1 MIWQNLRISARSLSR
16 TPAFAATGILT
27 LAVAIGMSTSV
38 FSIVNALLLRPLPY
52 RNAQRLSMIWSVSNN
67 SSRGPS
73 SFDDFEDWRR
83 DSKTL
88 ESGALFSAYYK
99 PILTGAGQAQRL
111 PALLVS
117 HQNFTVLGVQP
128 MLGRFFRPEEDR
140 DGHDNVVVLSYSLWR
155 DQFHADPQVVGRK
168 IQLNSQPHEIV
179 GVAGTDLLPLPPS
192 LAQEPAQLYRPVG
205 EPFNSGSRDGRHL
218 ESIVLLRPGV
228 SIEQAQAELNVRSR
242 DMERAHPD
250 VDAQLAARIVT
261 LRDDMTRN
269 VRAGLLALQSAVLVL
284 MLIACANI
292 ANLLLAKSSARRR
305 EMAVR
310 AALGA
315 NRGQLAR
322 LLLSESLVL
331 GLAGGICGLVLA
343 AWSTSALTDVAAR
356 ILPDARHIAIDFRV
370 LGFSLGLSLV
380 AVILFGL
387 APILHLDSSRLDDA
401 LKYGIRVAG
410 DRRNRLRQLL
420 AASQI
425 ALALVLLVSAGLL
438 ARSFMRLRGVNPG
451 FDPAGVLTASVS
463 LPKIHYPNDA
473 TVAQFFDRA
482 LANLR
487 ALPGVRQA
495 ATVSVVP
502 MSGDFDR
509 TGFVIEGKRFGA
521 GEQTSPDRYI
531 VSPQYF
537 QALRIPLRQGRL
549 LEPRDDA
556 SHPPVCVI
564 SEAAARLWF
573 GGELPLGKKVR
584 AGSASGGFNN
594 SPFREVVGVVGDV
607 AQYGLGLPATPQIY
621 MPHAQFANRFVS
633 FMVRTNGDPQALAAG
648 LRKAVFAVDPEQ
660 PVYDVTSLD
669 EIVSNSIAARRLG
682 LWLLAVFALGALTLA
697 AIGIYGVVSYSVSQR
712 TSEFGIRMA
721 LGARPVDILRRAISD
736 SLPMIIVGLAA
747 GVAGSL
753 AISKLLAGF
762 LYGVRATDAST
773 FAVLPLFLAIVALVA
788 CYVPARRAA
797 KVDPL
802 TALRYE

>member
-1 MIWQNLRISARSLSR
+1 MIWQTLRISARSLLR
-16 TPAFAATGILT
+16 TPAFALAGILT
-27 LAVAIGMSTSV
+27 LAVSIGMATSV

-52 RNAQRLSMIWSVSNN
+52 RNTQRLAMIWSVSNN

-99 PILTGAGQAQRL
+99 PILTGAGQAQRFS
-111 PALLVS
+111 ALLVS
-117 HQNFTVLGVQP
+117 HEYFRVMGVQP

-140 DGHDNVVVLSYSLWR
+140 DGRDDVVVLSYSLWR
-155 DQFHADPQVVGRK
+155 DQFHADPQVVGKK
-168 IQLNSQPHEIV
+168 IQLNSRPHEIV
-179 GVAGTDLLPLPPS
+179 GVAGPDLLPLPPS
-192 LAQEPAQLYRPVG
+192 LAQEPVQIYRPVG

-250 VDAQLAARIVT
+250 ADAHLAARIVT
-261 LRDDMTRN
+261 LREDMTRN

-315 NRGQLAR
+315 NSAQLAR

-331 GLAGGICGLVLA
+331 GLAGGICGLLLA
-343 AWSTSALTDVAAR
+343 AWSTSALTAVASR

-370 LGFSLGLSLV
+370 LGFSIGLSF
-380 AVILFGL
+380 AAAILFGL
-387 APILHLDSSRLDDA
+387 APILHLDSTRLDNA
-401 LKYGIRVAG
+401 LKYGMRVAG
-410 DRRNRLRQLL
+410 DHRNRLRQLL

-438 ARSFMRLRGVNPG
+438 AQSFMRLRSVNPG
-451 FDPAGVLTASVS
+451 FDPMGVLTASVS
-463 LPKIHYPNDA
+463 LPQAHYPNDA
-473 TVAQFFDRA
+473 AVVRFFDRA

-509 TGFVIEGKRFGA
+509 TSFAIGGKTFGA

-531 VSPQYF
+531 VSPEYF
-537 QALRIPLRQGRL
+537 QALHIPLRLGRL

-556 SHPPVCVI
+556 NHQPVCVI
-564 SEAAARLWF
+564 SETAARLWF
-573 GGELPLGKKVR
+573 GGESPLGKKIQ
-584 AGSASGGFNN
+584 AGSASGSFAS
-594 SPFREVVGVVGDV
+594 SPFRDVVGVVGDV

-621 MPHAQFANRFVS
+621 MSHAQFANRFVS
-633 FMVRTNGDPQALAAG
+633 FVVRTDGDPDALAAG

-669 EIVSNSIAARRLG
+669 QIVSNSIAARRLG
-682 LWLLAVFALGALTLA
+682 LWLLGVFALGALTLA
-697 AIGIYGVVSYSVSQR
+697 VIGIYGVVSYSVSQR

-721 LGARPVDILRRAISD
+721 LGARPADILRRAISD
-736 SLPMIIVGLAA
+736 SLPMIVAGLAA

-753 AISKLLAGF
+753 AISKVLAGF

-773 FAVLPLFLAIVALVA
+773 FAVLPLFLAVVALAA

>member
-1 MIWQNLRISARSLSR
+1 MARE
-16 TPAFAATGILT
+16 PAVPQKRRFRHGLLT
-27 LAVAIGMSTSV
+27 LAVAIGMSTAV
-38 FSIVNALLLRPLPY
+38 FSIVDALLLRPLPY
-52 RNAQRLSMIWSVSNN
+52 RNSERLAMIWSVSDA
-67 SSRGPS
+67 SSRNPS

-83 DSKTL
+83 DSKTIQ
-88 ESGALFSAYYK
+88 SGALFTAFYK

-111 PALLVS
+111 TALLVS
-117 HQNFTVLGVQP
+117 HEYFRVMSVQP
-128 MLGRFFRPEEDR
+128 LLGRFFRPEEDR
-140 DGHDNVVVLSYSLWR
+140 DGRDDVVVLSYSLWR
-155 DQFHADPQVVGRK
+155 EQFHADPAVVGKK
-168 IQLNSQPHEIV
+168 IQLNSRPHEIV
-179 GVAGTDLLPLPPS
+179 GVAGPDLLPLPAS
-192 LAQEPAQLYRPVG
+192 LAQDPAQIYRPVG

-242 DMERAHPD
+242 DMEREHPD
-250 VDAQLAARIVT
+250 ADAHLAAHIVT

-269 VRAGLLALQSAVLVL
+269 VRAGLLALQSAVLAL

-331 GLAGGICGLVLA
+331 GLAGGFCGLLLA
-343 AWSTSALTDVAAR
+343 VWSTSALIDVAAR
-356 ILPDARHIAIDFRV
+356 ILPDARNIVIDFRV

-380 AVILFGL
+380 AATLFGL
-387 APILHLDSSRLDDA
+387 APILHLDSNRLDNA
-401 LKYGIRVAG
+401 LKYGTRVAG
-410 DRRNRLRQLL
+410 DHRNRLRQLL

-425 ALALVLLVSAGLL
+425 ALALILLVSAGLL
-438 ARSFMRLRGVNPG
+438 ARSFMRLRSVNPG

-463 LPKIHYPNDA
+463 LPQVRYPNDRA
-473 TVAQFFDRA
+473 VIEFFDQA
-482 LANLR
+482 LANLHQ
-487 ALPGVRQA
+487 LPGVRQA

-509 TGFVIEGKRFGA
+509 TSFVIAGKRFGA
-521 GEQTSPDRYI
+521 GEQSSPDRYI
-531 VSPQYF
+531 VTPEYF
-537 QALRIPLRQGRL
+537 QALHIPLRQGRL

-556 SHPPVCVI
+556 NHPPVCVI
-564 SEAAARLWF
+564 SETAARLWF
-573 GGELPLGKKVR
+573 GGESPLGKKIQ
-584 AGSASGGFNN
+584 AGSESGTFSN

-621 MPHAQFANRFVS
+621 MPHAQFVRRFQS
-633 FMVRTNGDPQALAAG
+633 FMVRTDGNPEALAAV

-660 PVYDVTSLD
+660 PVYAVTSLD

-721 LGARPVDILRRAISD
+721 LGARPADILGRAISD
-736 SLPMIIVGLAA
+736 SLTMIVAGLTA

-753 AISKLLAGF
+753 AISKVLAGF
-762 LYGVRATDAST
+762 LYGVRAIDAST
-773 FAVLPLFLAIVALVA
+773 FAVLPLFLAMVALAA